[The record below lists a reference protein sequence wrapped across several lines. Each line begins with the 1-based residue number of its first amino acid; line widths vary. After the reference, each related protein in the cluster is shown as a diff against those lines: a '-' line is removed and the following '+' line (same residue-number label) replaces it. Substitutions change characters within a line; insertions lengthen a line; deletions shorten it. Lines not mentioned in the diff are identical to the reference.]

1 LWKHRRCYAHA
12 DNQVTV
18 SGFIIVKSSFCQ
30 SARKGD
36 KTLEYE
42 STRKLLTLILVIGL
56 VGGAASGALISS
68 LLTKPGPEGPQ
79 GEQGLEGPQG
89 EQGSQGPQGEE
100 GPQGLQGPQ
109 GEQGFPGIDGTDTIL
124 QILQSRNDTQEDTSG
139 YTEDQWFN
147 MSEFDSSMR
156 MIISI
161 KNNSRI
167 FAQFSGTH
175 YLSSPAS
182 IWIRIVVDNSYNS
195 SEYMCSILSPGSGP
209 YRLPGHIELLTNPLD
224 QGLHTIDVQ
233 FYRETGSPSI
243 LKRTLTVIETTT
255 P

>member
-1 LWKHRRCYAHA
+1 
-12 DNQVTV
+12 
-18 SGFIIVKSSFCQ
+18 
-30 SARKGD
+30 
-36 KTLEYE
+36 
-42 STRKLLTLILVIGL
+42 VIGL
-56 VGGAASGALISS
+56 VGGAVSGALISP
-68 LLTKPGPEGPQ
+68 LLTKPGPKGPQ

-89 EQGSQGPQGEE
+89 EQGSQGPPGEQGEQGLQGPQGEE

-109 GEQGFPGIDGTDTIL
+109 GEQGFPGIDGTDAIL

-156 MIISI
+156 ITINI
-161 KNNSRI
+161 QNNSRI

-182 IWIRIVVDNSYNS
+182 IWIRVVVDNSYNS
-195 SEYMCSILSPGSGP
+195 SEYMCSLLSPGSGTF
-209 YRLPGHIELLTNPLD
+209 RLPGHIEFLTNPLD

-233 FYRETGSPSI
+233 FYREAGSPLI
-243 LKRTLTVIETTT
+243 LERTLTVMEITT

>member
-1 LWKHRRCYAHA
+1 M
-12 DNQVTV
+12 
-18 SGFIIVKSSFCQ
+18 SGASISW
-30 SARKGD
+30 
-36 KTLEYE
+36 
-42 STRKLLTLILVIGL
+42 LLTE
-56 VGGAASGALISS
+56 
-68 LLTKPGPEGPQ
+68 PGPEGPQ

-89 EQGSQGPQGEE
+89 PQGPQGER
-100 GPQGLQGPQ
+100 
-109 GEQGFPGIDGTDTIL
+109 GFPGIDGNDTIL
-124 QILQSRNDTQEDTSG
+124 QILQSRNDTQEDTGG
-139 YTEDQWFN
+139 YTEGQWFN

-156 MIISI
+156 MIISVQ
-161 KNNSRI
+161 NNSRI

-224 QGLHTIDVQ
+224 QGLHTVDVQ
-233 FYRETGSPSI
+233 FHRETGSPLI
-243 LKRTLTVIETTT
+243 LTRTLTVMEIAT